1 MKLVDEKLN
10 DLFPRMKQVSQIKIS
25 LDLGTHN
32 LFIAEVQKNISHT
45 LVTTFAADTLSLK
58 KWKT

>member
-25 LDLGTHN
+25 LYLGTHN
-32 LFIAEVQKNISHT
+32 LFIASVQKNISHT